1 MKSGTAIFV
10 VESVAEAIKFYTEK
24 LAFDIA
30 DMMVDEATGRNVVY
44 VHLKKGKCSIMFR
57 TPMNDESVEFSQ
69 IKHCIGRGAGVF
81 AEMKKG
87 IERYY
92 EKCKLRGVK
101 VVEELKDRPWGF
113 KAFSIKDHFGFRL
126 TFAQPIDVT
135 APITFAGYKVDMA
148 KSEDVLLDD
157 MVRYLKDFKIT
168 RRPAKKFAKHWLK
181 KSKAPKIKKK

>member
-30 DMMVDEATGRNVVY
+30 EMMVDESTGRSITY

-57 TPMNDESVEFSQ
+57 TPMNEESVEFSQ

-87 IERYY
+87 IEKYY

-101 VVEELKDRPWGF
+101 IVEELKDKPWGF
-113 KAFSIKDHFGFRL
+113 RAFSIKDHFGFRI
-126 TFAQPIDVT
+126 TFAQPTEGAKAYVS
-135 APITFAGYKVDMA
+135 FAGYRVDMS
-148 KSEDVLLDD
+148 KSENVLLDD
-157 MVRYLKDFKIT
+157 MIRYLKDFKIT
-168 RRPAKKFAKHWLK
+168 RRPAKKFAKLWLK
-181 KSKAPKIKKK
+181 KSKAPKSKK